1 MGYILR
7 GVILSSNL
15 PLIRGLI
22 LCMIKKTSSFNFA
35 RLTLPKVVSITS
47 PFTPPPSKG
56 WSTTRTKSQALA
68 DLRSLLSVLVAPN
81 TSLDWW
87 AFLPSWVVSLQLVP
101 TNGCTL
107 KLIQGTKESLKL
119 TSSSHQALLRTPTP
133 LSLLPIHLIL
143 SLLTFC
149 SLLSLNLENT
159 LSP

>member
-1 MGYILR
+1 MGYIFR

-15 PLIRGLI
+15 PLIRGFI

-68 DLRSLLSVLVAPN
+68 DLRSLLSVLIAPN

-87 AFLPSWVVSLQLVP
+87 AFSPSWVVSLQLVP
-101 TNGCTL
+101 TKVALLSSYKGPKNPL
-107 KLIQGTKESLKL
+107 SSLWVLTKHSWELL
-119 TSSSHQALLRTPTP
+119 PPWACYQFTSSSLFSHFVPFFP
-133 LSLLPIHLIL
+133 
-143 SLLTFC
+143 
-149 SLLSLNLENT
+149 
-159 LSP
+159 